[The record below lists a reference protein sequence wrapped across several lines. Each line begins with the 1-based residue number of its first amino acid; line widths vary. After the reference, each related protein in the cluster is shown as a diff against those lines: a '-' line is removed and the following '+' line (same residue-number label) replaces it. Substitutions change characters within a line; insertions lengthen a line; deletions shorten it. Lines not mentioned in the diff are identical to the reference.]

1 MNVEKLTEKPQGK
14 SVGSSSSGSALLSA
28 LSFVCECRKIE
39 PEKLTLNERE
49 MVALAD
55 ERDRLRALLCDAV
68 GALDSRLLAAWGSDL
83 EERICRE
90 LEPNTEMCNE
100 PKSGGATP

>member
-1 MNVEKLTEKPQGK
+1 MHYSHRTEIRAQRQPWKRDT
-14 SVGSSSSGSALLSA
+14 SALLSA

-90 LEPNTEMCNE
+90 LEPTQ
-100 PKSGGATP
+100 